1 MNPHRQVR
9 LLRQKQGIT
18 QQQIADHLCMSRP
31 AFNKL
36 ENGKTGMAVEML
48 QRIAKFLHVPVS
60 QLLQGMPEPAS
71 TAWTDIDMMLEM
83 TYHHLSWDKLKVVAY
98 DDLTPAQLALL
109 AIKGFASRNTYEDT
123 PLGGRLYAYGP
134 QHVADLML
142 YNLGMS
148 TLFEQDLVNSSEW
161 KQRYQLFKQARAAG
175 LTEPEPEVDEQEYFV
190 VFHIGLEMPD
200 RTETSVQLAERDIP
214 DGMDEHEALE
224 RLILKAGAL
233 DGYIGAFS
241 LTGYDPFT
249 EIVTTL

>member
-48 QRIAKFLHVPVS
+48 QRIARFLHVPVS
-60 QLLQGMPEPAS
+60 QLLQAMPEPAS
-71 TAWTDIDMMLEM
+71 TAWTDIDLMLET
-83 TYHHLSWDKLKVVAY
+83 TYYYLSETKFKFVAY
-98 DDLTPAQLALL
+98 DELTPAHLALL
-109 AIKGFASRNTYEDT
+109 ATKGFASREAYEDT

-134 QHVADLML
+134 HQVTELMF
-142 YNLGMS
+142 YTFGMS
-148 TLFEQDLVNSSEW
+148 TLFEQDLVHSQEW

-200 RTETSVQLAERDIP
+200 GTEASVQLAQRDIP

-241 LTGYDPFT
+241 LTGYDPFS
-249 EIVTTL
+249 EIVTSL